1 MAQRGG
7 VTKLWIFFSLFSLII
22 TTAAHACLHDVNHDG
37 DVDGADLAYSISH
50 TALIDP
56 AGFAAEFGRQDC
68 QSITPPPVI
77 SNIAVTD
84 VSGQSATISWT
95 TDQPAT
101 SRLDFGETTAYGNVV
116 ADTELVEEHGVVL
129 TGLLDGT
136 TYHFKITAANAD
148 GATAASADQTFATL
162 STMQLVITSPADGET
177 ITTPYV
183 LVQGTIS
190 GTTAEVGITA
200 NGMAALTD
208 NGRFAANRVPL
219 APGENTITVTAT
231 DGAGNVATATV
242 NVICQPAPAF
252 VELIPDVV
260 SGIAPLTV
268 NFRIDASFAMATATS
283 EADAIGPA
291 AMDSVTFIDSEH
303 FTALV
308 STPGLYVVTARVT
321 DAVGV
326 VYTDSS
332 AVLVM
337 DKTGLDALLKAKWN
351 GMKTALAASNIEG
364 GLSYFLPQSKKR
376 YREAFTAISADLP
389 QIFAN
394 LPDAEMIYAK
404 DGRVKYRVNRLHD
417 INGTPVTIT
426 YYVYFV
432 KNLQGIWQIEQ
443 F

>member
-1 MAQRGG
+1 MVQRCG
-7 VTKLWIFFSLFSLII
+7 VLFFSFLFSLIL

-37 DVDGADLAYSISH
+37 DVDGADLAYSITH
-50 TALIDP
+50 IAILDP
-56 AGFAAEFGRQDC
+56 AGLASEFGRKDC
-68 QSITPPPVI
+68 QSIAPPPVI

-84 VSGQSATISWT
+84 ISGQSAAISWT

-101 SRLDFGETTAYGNVV
+101 SRLDFGETTAYGNIV

-129 TGLLDGT
+129 TGLLAGA
-136 TYHFKITAANAD
+136 TYHFKITAANAA
-148 GATAASADQTFATL
+148 GVTAASADQTFSTL
-162 STMQLVITSPADGET
+162 STMLLSITSPADGET

-190 GTTAEVGITA
+190 GTAGEVGVTA
-200 NGMAALTD
+200 NGIAALTD
-208 NGRFAANRVPL
+208 SGRFAVTRVPL
-219 APGENTITVTAT
+219 VPGENTITVAAT
-231 DGAGNVATATV
+231 DGAGNVASAAINV
-242 NVICQPAPAF
+242 NCQPATAF
-252 VELIPDVV
+252 IELIPDVV

-268 NFRIDASFAMATATS
+268 NFRINAPFAMATATS
-283 EADAIGPA
+283 EAGAIGPA
-291 AMDSVTFIDSEH
+291 PMDSVTFIDSEH

-321 DAVGV
+321 DAAGT
-326 VYTDSS
+326 VYTD
-332 AVLVM
+332 AAAIAVM
-337 DKTGLDALLKAKWN
+337 DKAGLDALLKAKWN
-351 GMKTALAASNIEG
+351 GMKAALAAGDIEG
-364 GLSYFLPQSKKR
+364 GLVYFLPQSKKR
-376 YREAFTAISADLP
+376 YRDAFTAISADLP

-404 DGRVKYRVNRLHD
+404 EGRVKYRVNRLHD